1 MYLIRLAG
9 RPWRR
14 SFWSQLSASGAV
26 GLLLILAAGLL
37 SLQRGLGP
45 VVVRLEQ
52 SQVLTAYLD
61 SQVTAAEEAQTL
73 DRIRLKLGSSARDVR
88 LVGAEQFLT
97 EIRANYPE
105 LVKELEALG
114 DELPAVV
121 PRYVSVEG
129 VFRDN
134 PTQALK
140 SVPGIQ
146 GVDTSRDRYRAV
158 IGAFHAFRKLSGV
171 LASGLAIA
179 LLTGLILLAR
189 MNHQLLEDSLS
200 VLHFWGASAM
210 SLRVPP
216 LLAGFSVGALGGA
229 WAALAWWAGAPSVH
243 AQLVSLSPVL
253 SGLDSPP
260 RISVALMLLAA
271 GALSGALS
279 GAWGRSGKVAA

>member
-26 GLLLILAAGLL
+26 GLLLILAAGLVT
-37 SLQRGLGP
+37 LQRGLGP

-61 SQVTAAEEAQTL
+61 AQVTAAEEAQTL
-73 DRIRLKLGSSARDVR
+73 DRIRVKLGSSARDVR
-88 LVGAEQFLT
+88 LVSTEQFLS

-134 PTQALK
+134 PTPALK

-146 GVDTSRDRYRAV
+146 GVDSSRDRYRAV
-158 IGAFHAFRKLSGV
+158 IGAFHAFQKISGI
-171 LASGLAIA
+171 LASGLVVA

-200 VLHFWGASAM
+200 VLHFWGAGSW

-216 LLAGFSVGALGGA
+216 LLAGLSVGSLGGV
-229 WAALAWWAGAPSVH
+229 WAALAWWAGAPSIH

-253 SGLDSPP
+253 NGLESPP
-260 RISVALMLLAA
+260 RLTVALALLVA
-271 GALSGALS
+271 GALCGAMS